1 MKNEII
7 DMQFIAIYR
16 KDKLSYQQA
25 VNKFVKYNDQYYTKV
40 IDEVKRNL
48 TIIPWDARMKD
59 GKKKQ
64 SDDSN
69 KIEVEKVEEKRVE

>member
-16 KDKLSYQQA
+16 KDKSSYQQA

-59 GKKKQ
+59 GKKKE